1 MAVEVIDYSEVGNR
15 LEAVVPHIGMFYI
28 CFILLHG
35 YLSHNL
41 TLGAHLAELTSIMEG
56 NAHYLV
62 DSGHPHLFNLNKL
75 RLISN
80 TLSTLVSK

>member
-1 MAVEVIDYSEVGNR
+1 MDI
-15 LEAVVPHIGMFYI
+15 
-28 CFILLHG
+28 
-35 YLSHNL
+35 LSHNL